1 MSVTASP
8 TTSTAPGPTVDLT
21 DDENAPDRFVPWA
34 AELGAQ
40 FAEHSARHD
49 RDGTFVDEAF
59 EIIRDSG
66 YLALAVPTELG
77 GHGATIRQVA
87 WAQNEMA
94 RHDASAALALSMH
107 LHITLFGVWRYRRE
121 MPGAEG
127 MLRRVVDDRIVL
139 VSTGGSDFT
148 RPNGTA
154 EKVDGGYRV
163 SGRKIFASQ
172 VPVGDVFSTMFTYD
186 DPDEGRR
193 VLNMSV
199 PVKADGVE
207 ILDTWDAMGMRG
219 TGSHDAQLTDVFV
232 SDAQVAGNRPWGVI
246 DPPLMVIGSIAIPVI
261 AAVYLG
267 VAEGARDR
275 TLAAIGGTSK
285 ADDATVQR
293 LVGLVDYKLRAAR
306 WALTGYFDEL
316 GDDPQPSMATFVA
329 AMQAK
334 RVVAE
339 EAVSA
344 CDVALEAVGGAGYYR
359 KLGIEQA
366 IRDVRGV
373 KFHPLTP
380 ELTLTHAGK
389 FALGLPC
396 DEL

>member
-1 MSVTASP
+1 MATVTDAPASP
-8 TTSTAPGPTVDLT
+8 PTTGDSS
-21 DDENAPDRFVPWA
+21 APDHFVPWA
-34 AELGAQ
+34 AELGQ
-40 FAEHSARHD
+40 RFAEHAARHD

-59 EIIRDSG
+59 DVLRESG
-66 YLALAVPTELG
+66 YLRLAVPTELG
-77 GHGATIRQVA
+77 GYGATIRQVA
-87 WAQNEMA
+87 WAHAEMA
-94 RHDASAALALSMH
+94 RHDASAALASSMH
-107 LHITLFGVWRYRRE
+107 QHITLFGVWRYRRE
-121 MPGAEG
+121 MPGAEA
-127 MLRRVVDDRIVL
+127 MLRKVVDDGIIL

-154 EKVDGGYRV
+154 VKVDGGYRV

-186 DPDEGRR
+186 DPEQGRR

-199 PVKADGVE
+199 PVRSEGVE
-207 ILDTWDAMGMRG
+207 VLDTWDAMGMRG
-219 TGSHDAQLTDVFV
+219 TGSHDVQMTDVFV

-267 VAEGARDR
+267 VAEGARDKA
-275 TLAAIGGTSK
+275 LAVLTGTPKSE
-285 ADDATVQR
+285 DPTVQR
-293 LVGLVDYKLRAAR
+293 LVGLLDYKLRAAR
-306 WALTGYFDEL
+306 WAMTGLFDEV
-316 GDDPQPSMATFVA
+316 GDDPQPEMRTFVA

-359 KLGIEQA
+359 KLGLEQA

-373 KFHPLTP
+373 KFHPLNP
-380 ELTLTHAGK
+380 EVTLTHAGK
-389 FALGLPC
+389 FALGVPC